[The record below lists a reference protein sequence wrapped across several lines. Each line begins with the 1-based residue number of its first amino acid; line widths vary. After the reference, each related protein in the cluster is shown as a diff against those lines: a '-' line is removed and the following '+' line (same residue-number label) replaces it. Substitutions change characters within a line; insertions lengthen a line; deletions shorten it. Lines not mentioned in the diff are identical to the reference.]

1 MNVNSESV
9 MGGQLKIL
17 SVSVSGLLSGGAN
30 LLTPAGA
37 LIEANY
43 FGRAGGQSSV
53 WGRDWRSSWSWAL
66 ESGLTS

>member
-37 LIEANY
+37 LIEA
-43 FGRAGGQSSV
+43 RRIILAE
-53 WGRDWRSSWSWAL
+53 REARELTAWAS
-66 ESGLTS
+66 EAQ

>member
-1 MNVNSESV
+1 MSSVSV
-9 MGGQLKIL
+9 MVWELKIL

-43 FGRAGGQSSV
+43 FGRAGGQSLGERGAV
-53 WGRDWRSSWSWAL
+53 AGAWWRCL
-66 ESGLTS
+66 D

>member
-1 MNVNSESV
+1 MSSVSV
-9 MGGQLKIL
+9 MVGELKIL

-43 FGRAGGQSSV
+43 FGRAGGQSLGERGAV
-53 WGRDWRSSWSWAL
+53 AGAWWRCL
-66 ESGLTS
+66 D